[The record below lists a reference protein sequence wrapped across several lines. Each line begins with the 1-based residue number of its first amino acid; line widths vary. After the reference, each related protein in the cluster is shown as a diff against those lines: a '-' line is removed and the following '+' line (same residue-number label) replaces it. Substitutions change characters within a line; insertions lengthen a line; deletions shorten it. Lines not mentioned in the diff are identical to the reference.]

1 MASPSASTA
10 RSPDTPLT
18 AVRRLVPGVALAVA
32 VAVAAMAAAPLVATV
47 LPIPAMVLALLLG
60 ISLNGVASQKAF
72 EPGLAWC
79 VKKLL
84 RIAIGLLGIRIALGD
99 IVDLGL
105 TVALLVVAAMVLTV
119 AAGFWLARFFQLD
132 LGYGA
137 LAGAATAVC
146 GASATLATATVVP
159 NYPQK
164 GADVT
169 FTVVAANAVSTIVM
183 VAYPPLCL
191 LLGLDARTT
200 GIMLGATIHD
210 MAQVVGAGYAVSE
223 PVGNTAVI
231 VKLFRVFLLLPMVL
245 GIGWWFVRERGA
257 AGEAKVPVPVFAL
270 VFLALCLVNSV
281 APSAPDLAPVYAP
294 IKTALVAVSTW
305 GLLIAIAALGLG
317 TSLTAILRIG
327 WRHIAVFTGTTLV
340 ILSVVTTGLLL
351 LP

>member
-1 MASPSASTA
+1 MATPTASAATSSESA
-10 RSPDTPLT
+10 L
-18 AVRRLVPGVALAVA
+18 AAARRLAPGIALAIA
-32 VAVAAMAAAPLVATV
+32 VAVAAMVAAPLVATV
-47 LPIPAMVLALLLG
+47 FPIPAMVIALLIG
-60 ISLNGVASQKAF
+60 IALNGVASQKAF

-84 RIAIGLLGIRIALGD
+84 RIAIALLGIRIALGD

-105 TVALLVVAAMVLTV
+105 GVAVLVVLAMVLTV
-119 AAGFWLARFFQLD
+119 ASGFWLARFFQLD
-132 LGYGA
+132 AGYGA

-191 LLGLDARTT
+191 LLGLDAQTT

-245 GIGWWFVRERGA
+245 GIAWWFLRRRGA
-257 AGEAKVPVPVFAL
+257 AGEAKVPVPVFAV
-270 VFLALCLVNSV
+270 VFLALCVVNS
-281 APSAPDLAPVYAP
+281 AAASIPGIAPVYGP
-294 IKTALVAVSTW
+294 LKSVLVTASNW
-305 GLLIAIAALGLG
+305 GLLVAIAALGLG
-317 TSLTAILRIG
+317 TSPTAILRIG

-340 ILSVVTTGLLL
+340 ILSIVTAGLLV

>member
-1 MASPSASTA
+1 MVT
-10 RSPDTPLT
+10 LT
-18 AVRRLVPGVALAVA
+18 RQLAPGIALAAA
-32 VAVAAMAAAPLVATV
+32 VAVAASLSAPRIATV
-47 LPIPAMVLALLLG
+47 FPIPAMVIALLVG
-60 ISLNGVASQKAF
+60 IALNGLASQRAF
-72 EPGLAWC
+72 EPGLTWC

-105 TVALLVVAAMVLTV
+105 GVALLVVLAMVLTV
-119 AAGFWLARFFQLD
+119 AVGIRLARFFQLD

-146 GASATLATATVVP
+146 GASAALATATVVP

-169 FTVVAANAVSTIVM
+169 FTVVAANAVSTLVM

-191 LLGLDARTT
+191 LLGLDAQTT

-231 VKLFRVFLLLPMVL
+231 VKLFRVFLLLPAVL
-245 GIGWWFVRERGA
+245 AIGWYFMRQRGE

-270 VFLALCLVNSV
+270 VFVALCLVNSL
-281 APSAPDLAPVYAP
+281 APLLPALAPVYGP
-294 IKTALVAVSTW
+294 VKSTLVTASNW
-305 GLLIAIAALGLG
+305 GLLLAIAALGLG

-340 ILSVVTTGLLL
+340 ILGVVTAGLVVLA
-351 LP
+351 